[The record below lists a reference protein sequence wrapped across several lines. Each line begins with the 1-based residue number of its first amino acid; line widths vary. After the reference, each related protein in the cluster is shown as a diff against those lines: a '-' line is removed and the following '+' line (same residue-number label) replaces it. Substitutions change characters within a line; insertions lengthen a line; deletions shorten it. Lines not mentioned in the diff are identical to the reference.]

1 MTTHAP
7 VFSRRHKIHFSEC
20 DPAGIVFYPQYFVL
34 FNDLIESWIDALLP
48 EGYHG
53 VIGARRVGMPTVHL
67 EVDFKAVSK
76 MGDEV
81 WLSLDVER
89 IGQASLTLAWAC
101 TGTDGVVRMS
111 AKQTIV
117 TTSLDTHKAM
127 PIPDDL
133 RRAIEGAAQDAAAR
147 AGER

>member
-147 AGER
+147 AGEN